1 MAINLQKGGDQHKI
15 DLSKGNTNI
24 TVHAN
29 LNWNQNVQE
38 KKGFFTSIFGGGSN
52 GPDLDIGCMYE
63 MQNGNKGV
71 IQPLGK
77 NFGNKSQ
84 EPFIFLDKDDTSGSE
99 SDGENMYVFK
109 PELIK
114 RVMFFA
120 LIYDGAKNFQSVG
133 GKMIFKISNGEEIT
147 LDLNNPDSSSVFCA
161 AALFENKNGSYFLTK
176 EERYFKNHQPADA
189 HYGFGFKWTTGKK

>member
-1 MAINLQKGGDQHKI
+1 
-15 DLSKGNTNI
+15 
-24 TVHAN
+24 
-29 LNWNQNVQE
+29 
-38 KKGFFTSIFGGGSN
+38 
-52 GPDLDIGCMYE
+52 MYE

-84 EPFIFLDKDDTSGSE
+84 EPFIFLDKDDTSGSAN
-99 SDGENMYVFK
+99 DGENMYVYK

-120 LIYDGAKNFQSVG
+120 LIYEGASNFQSVG
-133 GKMIFKISNGEEIT
+133 GRMIFKISNGEEIT

-161 AALFENKNGSYFLTK
+161 AALFENKRPEYLS
-176 EERYFKNHQPADA
+176 
-189 HYGFGFKWTTGKK
+189 